1 MSYQHRPAIASA
13 RDTASRVERGEITC
27 EEVAR
32 GCLQRIAASDALIGA
47 WEHLDEGAVLAAAR
61 AQDQKGRRD
70 AAPLRGVPVGVK
82 DVFDTSDMPTGYGSA
97 AYQGFRPASDAAVVA
112 LLRRAGGIVL
122 GKTVTTEFAAVSP
135 GKTKNPHDG
144 AFTPG
149 GSSSGSAA
157 AVAAGM
163 VPIALGTQTSG
174 STIRPASFCGVV
186 GYKPTFGLIE
196 RAGVKALAS
205 SLDTVGIFACSVVD
219 VAFFTSVVAA
229 RPHLVPDDDT
239 GKPRVGIYKTAQWD
253 RADADAQA
261 AMAHA
266 IDRLGKAGFALRDVS
281 VARGF
286 DRLLALHDTVMGY
299 EMNRCLAFERWF
311 KTDAISDKTKAFVDS
326 GRAVTSEVYEVAKHE
341 VAEFRARLGE
351 LFEDCDVLLTPA
363 STGAAPRGLES
374 TGDPTF
380 NRGWTLLHT
389 PCLTLP
395 AHKTAGNLPVGV
407 QFVGRLGDDARL
419 LATCAAAE
427 IALAA

>member
-163 VPIALGTQTSG
+163 VPIALGTQRMV
-174 STIRPASFCGVV
+174 IGVDLE
-186 GYKPTFGLIE
+186 KDE
-196 RAGVKALAS
+196 RTLYDAYNDAAGVTARFNLNVLHRINRELGGDFDVGAFIHRAIYNRDRHRIEMHLISKKAL
-205 SLDTVGIFACSVVD
+205 
-219 VAFFTSVVAA
+219 
-229 RPHLVPDDDT
+229 
-239 GKPRVGIYKTAQWD
+239 TAQV
-253 RADADAQA
+253 
-261 AMAHA
+261 
-266 IDRLGKAGFALRDVS
+266 LGKKFS
-281 VARGF
+281 
-286 DRLLALHDTVMGY
+286 
-299 EMNRCLAFERWF
+299 
-311 KTDAISDKTKAFVDS
+311 
-326 GRAVTSEVYEVAKHE
+326 
-341 VAEFRARLGE
+341 FRPGE
-351 LFEDCDVLLTPA
+351 SIHT
-363 STGAAPRGLES
+363 ES
-374 TGDPTF
+374 SY
-380 NRGWTLLHT
+380 
-389 PCLTLP
+389 
-395 AHKTAGNLPVGV
+395 KY
-407 QFVGRLGDDARL
+407 
-419 LATCAAAE
+419 
-427 IALAA
+427 